1 MNYINVSLGDT
12 DEEKFMNIQ
21 SIKRIRNWF
30 KKLVIFISIFAFI
43 ILLIG
48 ISNGAMEMEGL
59 GIIGAILVLGLMLV
73 ANYYITVYIYGTIF
87 AWGLFVIDRKKFI
100 DEIPEPVKTEEVITA
115 YLIGGEYYAGWLCL
129 TDFTF
134 LSLCICFVIG
144 VWLGAINAILH
155 FKECRDVEKRIKA
168 KYMKKA

>member
-21 SIKRIRNWF
+21 SIKRIRGWF
-30 KKLVIFISIFAFI
+30 KKLVIFISIFAFV

-48 ISNGAMEMEGL
+48 IGNGAMKMEGL

-87 AWGLFVIDRKKFI
+87 AWGLFVMDRKKFI
-100 DEIPEPVKTEEVITA
+100 RPVRQA
-115 YLIGGEYYAGWLCL
+115 QL
-129 TDFTF
+129 
-134 LSLCICFVIG
+134 
-144 VWLGAINAILH
+144 
-155 FKECRDVEKRIKA
+155 
-168 KYMKKA
+168 